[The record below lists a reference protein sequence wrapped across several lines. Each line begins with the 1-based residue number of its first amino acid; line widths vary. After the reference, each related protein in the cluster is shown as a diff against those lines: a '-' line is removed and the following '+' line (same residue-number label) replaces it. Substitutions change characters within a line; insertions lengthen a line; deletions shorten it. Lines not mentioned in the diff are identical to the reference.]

1 MAQQSVE
8 PDLQKRRQMVG
19 EIDVRLLADGARL
32 PIKWAR
38 STTCMQPRVRGFV
51 NMVNSFCNGFRFE
64 DVWLDR

>member
-51 NMVNSFCNGFRFE
+51 NMVNSFYNGFRFE